1 MDTTWRRQ
9 LSRALSAVE
18 NRSPG
23 WRAILAENAGKRA
36 DAFVVGVTGPPGAGK
51 STLID
56 AMAAH
61 WATLGHRVAVLA
73 IDPASPF
80 SGGAVLGDR
89 IRMQRSEQLDQVY
102 IRSMSARGHEGGLNA
117 SAFDLCSVLAGSG
130 ATRIILETVGVGQ
143 NEIEVAFVVDCTL
156 VVAVPGLG
164 DVVQTAK
171 AGLME
176 VGDIYVVNK
185 SDLPGAATVAGDIA
199 AMLSLV
205 FFGAP
210 GRNAA
215 MADASAPLPLPNAAR
230 TLLNRR
236 FGDPADACGSWHP
249 PVIRTSTSDEA
260 STATLV
266 DAIENCRAW
275 LGEGG
280 HLRSRRAG
288 QVEAQLRN
296 ILKTR
301 LYERLIRDI
310 SLSGKPL
317 EAWVE
322 MIVHNEIDA
331 HAAADRLLGGPG
343 GETP

>member
-1 MDTTWRRQ
+1 MDTSWRRQ

-18 NRSPG
+18 NRAPG
-23 WRAILAENAGKRA
+23 WRDILADNAGKRA

-61 WATLGHRVAVLA
+61 WASLGHRVAVLA

-102 IRSMSARGHEGGLNA
+102 IRSMSARGNEGGLNA

-130 ATRIILETVGVGQ
+130 ASRIILETVGVGQ

-185 SDLPGAATVAGDIA
+185 GDLPGAAAVAGDIA

-205 FFGAP
+205 FSGGP
-210 GRNAA
+210 GRNAG
-215 MADASAPLPLPNAAR
+215 MTDAEVPLPNAAR

-249 PVIRTSTSDEA
+249 PVIRTSTNDEA
-260 STATLV
+260 SIATLV
-266 DAIENCRAW
+266 DMIESCRAW
-275 LGEGG
+275 LDEGG
-280 HLRSRRAG
+280 HLLSRRAG

-310 SLSGKPL
+310 SLSGKPF
-317 EAWVE
+317 EAWVDT
-322 MIVHNEIDA
+322 IVRNEVDA
-331 HAAADRLLGGPG
+331 HAAADRLLGGPEG
-343 GETP
+343 D